1 MVFGDGLLK
10 LLLQLLVAGILFKQL
25 MPEIAIVS
33 LILITGLPVIH
44 TIVTVCGVCVGVLV
58 LVLNLTLKL
67 DITPEVTAN

>member
-10 LLLQLLVAGILFKQL
+10 LLPQLLVAGILFKQL

-33 LILITGLPVIH
+33 LILITGLRVIH